1 MEDATINVRLIP
13 SKAIRSDRNGYPI
26 AVLASGRELWK
37 SAKNGLVTIAPQD
50 RAAARAGAEVCVMRA
65 TDAERSEIEAAL
77 SGKGHSLASLE
88 AINVA
93 ADQAADE
100 IQES

>member
-1 MEDATINVRLIP
+1 
-13 SKAIRSDRNGYPI
+13 
-26 AVLASGRELWK
+26 
-37 SAKNGLVTIAPQD
+37 
-50 RAAARAGAEVCVMRA
+50 MRA

-88 AINVA
+88 AMNVA